1 MVATS
6 FQYDLKS
13 AVSENRMVGL
23 WRMLT
28 GFRLT
33 YLGAIVT
40 LGIATVARTA
50 TFLLLRY
57 LVDTV
62 LGQHGLAGQL
72 PLIAAGFLGLAL
84 FQGGFSF
91 LSGRAAARTAEG
103 ITLRL
108 RNYMFDH
115 IQRLSF
121 TYHDRMQT
129 GELVQRSTSDVDA
142 VRRFFADQ

>member
-1 MVATS
+1 MLAES
-6 FQYDLKS
+6 SQYDLKNTIS
-13 AVSENRMVGL
+13 DNRAIGL
-23 WRMLT
+23 WRMLI

-33 YLGAIVT
+33 YLGAIST
-40 LGIATVARTA
+40 LGIATMARTA

-91 LSGRAAARTAEG
+91 LSGRMAARTAEG
-103 ITLRL
+103 ITL
-108 RNYMFDH
+108 
-115 IQRLSF
+115 
-121 TYHDRMQT
+121 
-129 GELVQRSTSDVDA
+129 
-142 VRRFFADQ
+142 